1 MTFMA
6 TRTNAWLL
14 TGLLFGLLSVTMTVQ
29 AQFIKGAVIAG
40 VNLSQV
46 DGDEVY
52 GFKKFGA
59 NVGAAAI
66 IPFTDRWEVSIETIF
81 SQKGS
86 HQKPQRDDSL
96 TGEYLL
102 KLNYLDIPVL
112 VHYNDKDIITFGL
125 GFSYGRLTHVE
136 EYEHGRK
143 IESTTIDGPYSRS
156 DVNGI
161 ADVRFRVWQ
170 RLKFNL
176 RYAYS
181 LKKIRTREFTPPYVD
196 PWTRDQYNNFWSFRM
211 IYVINEK
218 QSERVRKENK
228 LNN

>member
-1 MTFMA
+1 MM
-6 TRTNAWLL
+6 LL
-14 TGLLFGLLSVTMTVQ
+14 KKIWIITGLSYILLHFSLIAD
-29 AQFIKGAVIAG
+29 AQVIKGAVIAG
-40 VNLSQV
+40 FNLSQV

-59 NVGAAAI
+59 NVGVSAI
-66 IPFTDRWEVSIETIF
+66 VPFSDHWEVSIETLF

-86 HQKPQRDDSL
+86 HQKPQREDSL

-102 KLNYLDIPVL
+102 KLNYLDIPVM
-112 VHYNDKDIITFGL
+112 VHFNDKDIVTFGL
-125 GFSYGRLTHVE
+125 GFSYGRLTNVE
-136 EYEHGRK
+136 EYEHGQR
-143 IESTTIDGPYSRS
+143 IETTTIEGPYSRS
-156 DVNGI
+156 DINGI
-161 ADVRFRVWQ
+161 ADIRFRIWQ
-170 RLKFNL
+170 RLKFNI

-218 QSERVRKENK
+218 QSERARKDNRQ
-228 LNN
+228 NP

>member
-1 MTFMA
+1 M
-6 TRTNAWLL
+6 LL
-14 TGLLFGLLSVTMTVQ
+14 KKIWIITGLSYILLHFSLIAD
-29 AQFIKGAVIAG
+29 AQVIKGAVIAG
-40 VNLSQV
+40 FNLSQV

-59 NVGAAAI
+59 NVGVSAI
-66 IPFTDRWEVSIETIF
+66 VPFSDHWEVSIETLF

-86 HQKPQRDDSL
+86 HQKPQREDSL

-102 KLNYLDIPVL
+102 KLNYLDIPVM
-112 VHYNDKDIITFGL
+112 VHFNDKDIVTFGL
-125 GFSYGRLTHVE
+125 GFSYGRLTNVE
-136 EYEHGRK
+136 EYEHGQR
-143 IESTTIDGPYSRS
+143 IETTTIEGPYSRS
-156 DVNGI
+156 DINGI
-161 ADVRFRVWQ
+161 ADIRFRIWQ
-170 RLKFNL
+170 RLKFNI

-218 QSERVRKENK
+218 QSERARKDNRQ
-228 LNN
+228 NP

>member
-1 MTFMA
+1 MSYI
-6 TRTNAWLL
+6 LL
-14 TGLLFGLLSVTMTVQ
+14 HFSLIAD
-29 AQFIKGAVIAG
+29 AQVIKGAVIAG
-40 VNLSQV
+40 FNLSQV

-59 NVGAAAI
+59 NVGVSAI
-66 IPFTDRWEVSIETIF
+66 VPFSDHWEVSIETLF

-86 HQKPQRDDSL
+86 HQKPQREDSL

-102 KLNYLDIPVL
+102 KLNYLDIPVM
-112 VHYNDKDIITFGL
+112 VHFNDKDIVTFGL
-125 GFSYGRLTHVE
+125 GFSYGRLTNVE
-136 EYEHGRK
+136 EYEHGQR
-143 IESTTIDGPYSRS
+143 IETTTIEGPYSRS
-156 DVNGI
+156 DINGI
-161 ADVRFRVWQ
+161 ADIRFRIWQ
-170 RLKFNL
+170 RLKFNI

-218 QSERVRKENK
+218 QSERARKDNRQ
-228 LNN
+228 NP

>member
-1 MTFMA
+1 MILYKKI
-6 TRTNAWLL
+6 WIYK
-14 TGLLFGLLSVTMTVQ
+14 GLLIILLNSSMVVE
-29 AQFIKGAVIAG
+29 AQVIKGAVIG
-40 VNLSQV
+40 GFNLSQV

-66 IPFTDRWEVSIETIF
+66 IPFTDHWEVSIETIF

-86 HQKPQRDDSL
+86 HQKPQYEDSL

-112 VHYNDKDIITFGL
+112 IHYNDKDIVTFGL
-125 GFSYGRLTHVE
+125 GFSYGRLTQVE
-136 EYEHGRK
+136 EYEHGQR
-143 IESTTIDGPYSRS
+143 IETTTIEGPYSRS
-156 DVNGI
+156 DINGI
-161 ADVRFRVWQ
+161 ADIRFRIWQ
-170 RLKFNL
+170 RLKFNV

-181 LKKIRTREFTPPYVD
+181 LKKIRTREFNPPYVD
-196 PWTRDQYNNFWSFRM
+196 PWTRDQFNNFWSFRM

-218 QSERVRKENK
+218 QSERVRKENR
-228 LNN
+228 LNP

>member
-1 MTFMA
+1 MVSC
-6 TRTNAWLL
+6 TNTGIRAILL
-14 TGLLFGLLSVTMTVQ
+14 IGLLSFSVTVK
-29 AQFIKGAVIAG
+29 AQFIKGAVIGG

-66 IPFTDRWEVSIETIF
+66 IPFTDHWEVSIETIF

-86 HQKPQRDDSL
+86 HQRPQREDSL

-112 VHYNDKDIITFGL
+112 VHYNDKDIVTFGL

-143 IESTTIDGPYSRS
+143 IETTTIDGPYSRS
-156 DVNGI
+156 DINAI
-161 ADVRFRVWQ
+161 ADIRFRVWQ

-176 RYAYS
+176 RYSYS

-218 QSERVRKENK
+218 QSERVRKENRVQP
-228 LNN
+228 